1 MSAVLSRREL
11 SNINAQ
17 QRRDISSLTNQ
28 VAQLKQSN
36 ANLRAKLA
44 EAEQDALRVRVASL
58 RAQAEERQGR
68 ETERAVEAR

>member
-1 MSAVLSRREL
+1 MSTVLSRREL

-17 QRRDISSLTNQ
+17 QRREISSLTNQ

-44 EAEQDALRVRVASL
+44 EDALRVRVSAL
-58 RAQAEERQGR
+58 RADAEERQER
-68 ETERAVEAR
+68 EAERAVEAQ